1 MADVSERFM
10 EAISALESVA
20 DDLTA
25 DEALEQVDEATL
37 QVFWR
42 KWPNLTSWA
51 GGLWRRLNEGLGDAA
66 SPVEDESDEVGG
78 SE

>member
-1 MADVSERFM
+1 MTDVSERLM

-20 DDLTA
+20 DDLTV

-51 GGLWRRLNEGLGDAA
+51 GGLWRRLNEGLGDHAA
-66 SPVEDESDEVGG
+66 PAADEDEVGG